1 MQKTILTNGQI
12 KRKRG
17 NNFMNEFD
25 PKNNTGRPMPRMAI
39 VIPLMKGT
47 IVDQQ
52 EGYKTL
58 LKEATVFEAEDGKTF
73 AIVQKI
79 RKVDEETGEVKYVTG
94 RKATAK
100 VTKGDT
106 PDRET
111 GLYVAFAKYLTN
123 WKTSRLET
131 YIKRR
136 VPKLER
142 TSFAQFKTAIELALT
157 DVPEKY
163 RNSVLKK
170 IKKQENVLRQ
180 RIEKEVVLEIICKLS
195 GYDKSYFDAYLT
207 RTAKK
212 TVEPSKVEEP
222 KTETTGTTNTEG
234 IKLNPEFVEFFGQ
247 MLDAYNKS
255 KNTTSK

>member
-1 MQKTILTNGQI
+1 
-12 KRKRG
+12 
-17 NNFMNEFD
+17 MNEFD
-25 PKNNTGRPMPRMAI
+25 PTNNTGRPMPRMAI

-47 IVDQQ
+47 VIDQQ
-52 EGYKTL
+52 EGYRKL

-79 RKVDEETGEVKYVTG
+79 RKVDEETGEVKYITG
-94 RKATAK
+94 RKAVAK

-142 TSFAQFKTAIELALT
+142 TSFTSFKDSIRIALA

-163 RNSVLKK
+163 HKSFLKK
-170 IKKQENVLRQ
+170 IERQENVLRQ

-195 GYDKSYFDAYLT
+195 GYDKSYFDAFLT
-207 RTAKK
+207 RNAKK
-212 TVEPSKVEEP
+212 TVEPSKTEEP

-234 IKLNPEFVEFFGQ
+234 VKLNPEFVEFFGQ

-255 KNTTSK
+255 KDATSK